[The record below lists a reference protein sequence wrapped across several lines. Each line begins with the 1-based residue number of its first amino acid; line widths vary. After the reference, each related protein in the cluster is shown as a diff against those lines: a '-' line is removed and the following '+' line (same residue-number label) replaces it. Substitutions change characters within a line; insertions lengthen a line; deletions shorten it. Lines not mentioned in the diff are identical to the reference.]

1 LNSLAFD
8 QEPMR
13 TPAAA
18 RQRVTA
24 LRARRDQT
32 QAVLQQDTQDLAKI
46 QSYLALAPKV
56 EQALE
61 TLSQELFANVVRELE
76 AELSRALE
84 DVLGQ
89 PLQFKVET
97 DWQRGS
103 AAIKF
108 SIHRDGNP
116 EDIMRGQGGS
126 VINVLS
132 VGLRIFALLTLD
144 PKTNRRFLV
153 LDEPDAWLRPDI
165 VPNLVKIIYEVT
177 RRFGFQVI
185 LVSHHEV
192 SVFEAL
198 ADKIYRFHPRPDGS
212 VLVKVS
218 GENPE
223 VSDGESPKIFVPG
236 TLDL

>member
-1 LNSLAFD
+1 
-8 QEPMR
+8 M
-13 TPAAA
+13 
-18 RQRVTA
+18 
-24 LRARRDQT
+24 LRGKRDAT
-32 QAVLQQDTQDLAKI
+32 QAGIQQDAK
-46 QSYLALAPKV
+46 QLSDAQAYGLLAPRV
-56 EQALE
+56 EAALE
-61 TLSQELFANVVRELE
+61 KLSQELFTNVVHELE
-76 AELSRALE
+76 RELSRALE

-89 PLQFKVET
+89 PLQFKVDTE
-97 DWQRGS
+97 WQRS
-103 AAIKF
+103 AAAIKF
-108 SIHRDGNP
+108 SIQREGQT

-144 PKTNRRFLV
+144 PKSNRRFLV

-192 SVFEAL
+192 SMFEAF
-198 ADKIYRFHPRPDGS
+198 ADKVYRFHPRPDGS
-212 VLVKVS
+212 VAVRQL
-218 GENPE
+218 GEDPNVVDGAVPE
-223 VSDGESPKIFVPG
+223 PPPIPG